1 MLRMPTELT
10 NEQRR
15 QLIDVQQAYAAWR
28 GSREAARG
36 HMRWL
41 NRRGTDYL
49 HHKIGQHERSFGPR
63 SEKTEGRF
71 QEHKAARERLKRTAA
86 RLKTMARVNR
96 ALRLNRVPLDAVR
109 VLRALD
115 DARLLGD
122 DLFVIG
128 TNALYAYEIQS
139 GVLFDSSL
147 LATGD
152 FDLLW
157 DAKDRLRL
165 AVSKYAPDGVLG
177 VLKTADPTYSSAGL
191 YGFRAQNANGYMV
204 DLFCPEHDPPPA
216 RLSPRDIDPIP
227 TEGADWLAQAPKLA
241 TTVIGQDGL
250 PAPIVC
256 VDPRIFALHKLW
268 LSKQRGRQPTSRPRD
283 AQQAIA
289 AAAVAAQY
297 LNLKF
302 DRRLSKRLPAAL
314 AAGIDRLKNARL
326 E

>member
-1 MLRMPTELT
+1 MPTELT

-28 GSREAARG
+28 GSRAAARG

-41 NRRGTDYL
+41 NRRGADYL
-49 HHKIGQHERSFGPR
+49 HHKVGQHERSLGLR
-63 SEKTEGRF
+63 SQSTERRF

-96 ALRLNRVPLDAVR
+96 ALRINRVPLDAAR

-115 DARLLGD
+115 EARLLGD

-128 TNALYAYEIQS
+128 TNALYAYEILS
-139 GVLFDSSL
+139 GVLFDSEL

-152 FDLLW
+152 FDLLC

-165 AVSKYAPDGVLG
+165 AVSKYAPQGILG
-177 VLKTADPTYSSAGL
+177 VLKAADPTYSSADS
-191 YGFRAQNANGYMV
+191 YGFRAQNAHGYMV
-204 DLFCPEHDPPPA
+204 DLFCPDQDPAPA
-216 RLSPRDIDPIP
+216 RLSPGDIDPIP
-227 TEGADWLAQAPKLA
+227 TEGAGWLAQAPRLTA
-241 TTVIGQDGL
+241 TVIGQDGL

-268 LSKQRGRQPTSRPRD
+268 LSRQRGRQPTSRPRD
-283 AQQAIA
+283 AQQALA
-289 AAAVAAQY
+289 VAAVATQY

-302 DRRLSKRLPAAL
+302 GKRLINQLPAAL
-314 AAGIDRLKNARL
+314 AAGIDRLQRARID
-326 E
+326 

>member
-1 MLRMPTELT
+1 MPTELT

-28 GSREAARG
+28 GSRDAARG

-41 NRRGTDYL
+41 NRRGADYL
-49 HHKIGQHERSFGPR
+49 HHKLGAQERSLGLR
-63 SEKTEGRF
+63 SEKTERRF
-71 QEHKAARERLKRTAA
+71 EEHKAARERLKRTSA

-115 DARLLGD
+115 EARLLGE

-139 GVLFDSSL
+139 GVLFDSGL

-152 FDLLW
+152 VDLLW

-165 AVSKYAPDGVLG
+165 AVSKYAPQGVLG
-177 VLKTADPTYSSAGL
+177 VLKTADPTYSSADL
-191 YGFRAQNANGYMV
+191 YGYRAQNANGYIV
-204 DLFCPEHDPPPA
+204 DLFCPELDPPPA
-216 RLSPRDIDPIP
+216 RLSPGDIDPIP
-227 TEGADWLAQAPKLA
+227 TEGADWLAQAPKLTA
-241 TTVIGQDGL
+241 TVIGHDGF

-268 LSKQRGRQPTSRPRD
+268 LSRRRSRQPTSRPRD
-283 AQQAIA
+283 AQQALA
-289 AAAVAAQY
+289 VAAVATQY

-302 DRRLSKRLPAAL
+302 DKRLFRRLPAGL
-314 AAGIDRLKNARL
+314 AAGIDTLKNARID
-326 E
+326 

>member
-1 MLRMPTELT
+1 MPVMPAELS

-15 QLIDVQQAYAAWR
+15 QLIDVQQIYAAWR
-28 GSREAARG
+28 DARDAARG

-49 HHKIGQHERSFGPR
+49 HHKMGQSERSLGPR
-63 SEKTEGRF
+63 SEKTEARIN
-71 QEHKAARERLKRTAA
+71 EHKSARERLKRTGA

-96 ALRLNRVPLDAVR
+96 ALRLNRVPIDAAR

-115 DARLLGD
+115 DAHLLGEG
-122 DLFVIG
+122 LFVIG

-139 GVLFDSSL
+139 GVLFDSGL

-165 AVSKYAPDGVLG
+165 ALSKISPEGVLG
-177 VLKTADPTYSSAGL
+177 ILKTADSSYSSASN
-191 YGFRAQNANGYMV
+191 YGFRAQNADGYIV
-204 DLFCPEHDPPPA
+204 DLFCPDLNPPPP
-216 RLSPRDIDPIP
+216 RLTPRDIDPIP
-227 TEGADWLAQAPKLA
+227 AKGSDWLANAPKLA
-241 TTVIGQDGL
+241 TTVIGQDGF
-250 PAPIVC
+250 PAPIAC

-268 LSKQRGRQPTSRPRD
+268 LSRQPGRQAASRPRD
-283 AQQAIA
+283 AQQALA
-289 AAAVAAQY
+289 VAAVATQY

-302 DRRLSKRLPAAL
+302 DKRLFKRLPREL
-314 AAGIDRLKNARL
+314 ASGIDTLKKAHTD
-326 E
+326 

>member
-1 MLRMPTELT
+1 MPTELT

-15 QLIDVQQAYAAWR
+15 QLIDVQQTYEAWR
-28 GSREAARG
+28 SSRADARG

-49 HHKIGQHERSFGPR
+49 HHKIGQKERSLGPR
-63 SEKTEGRF
+63 SDKTEARMR
-71 QEHKAARERLKRTAA
+71 EHKAARERLKRTGA

-115 DARLLGD
+115 DARLLGP

-128 TNALYAYEIQS
+128 TNAIYAYEIQS
-139 GVLFDSSL
+139 GVLFDSGL

-165 AVSKYAPDGVLG
+165 AVSKLTLEGVLG
-177 VLKTADPTYSSAGL
+177 ILKTADPSYSSAPH
-191 YGFRAQNANGYMV
+191 YGFRAQNAEGYIV
-204 DLFCPEHDPPPA
+204 DLFCPDLDPPPA
-216 RLSPRDIDPIP
+216 RLTPRDIDPIP
-227 TEGADWLAQAPKLA
+227 TEGSDWLADAPKLT

-268 LSKQRGRQPTSRPRD
+268 LSKQPGRQATSRPRD
-283 AQQAIA
+283 AQQALA
-289 AAAVAAQY
+289 VAAVATQY

-302 DRRLSKRLPAAL
+302 DKRLFKRLPGPL
-314 AAGIDRLKNARL
+314 AAGIDVLKKVRT

>member
-1 MLRMPTELT
+1 MPTELT

-15 QLIDVQQAYAAWR
+15 QLIDVQQAYTAWR
-28 GSREAARG
+28 GSRETARG

-41 NRRGTDYL
+41 NRRGADYL
-49 HHKIGQHERSFGPR
+49 HHKLGLQERSLGPR
-63 SEKTEGRF
+63 SETTERRF
-71 QEHKAARERLKRTAA
+71 QEHRVARERFKRTTE

-115 DARLLGD
+115 EAHLLGD
-122 DLFVIG
+122 NLFVIG
-128 TNALYAYEIQS
+128 TNALYAYEVQS
-139 GVLFDSSL
+139 GILFDSGL

-157 DAKDRLRL
+157 DARDRLRL
-165 AVSKYAPDGVLG
+165 AVSKHAPEGVLG
-177 VLKTADPTYSSAGL
+177 VLKAADPTYSSADL
-191 YGFRAQNANGYMV
+191 YGFRAQNANGYIV

-216 RLSPRDIDPIP
+216 RLSPGDIDPIP
-227 TEGADWLAQAPKLA
+227 TRGADWLAQAPKLT

-268 LSKQRGRQPTSRPRD
+268 LSKQRGRQATSRPRD
-283 AQQAIA
+283 AQQALA
-289 AAAVAAQY
+289 VAAVAIHY

-302 DRRLSKRLPAAL
+302 DKRLFKRLPAAL
-314 AAGIDRLKNARL
+314 AAGVDVLKTARID
-326 E
+326 